1 MKIDTRIAD
10 DLQGYVRCISEITE
24 SVLRE
29 TVDESGMQLPVLWYR
44 GVSDIQHSLV
54 PSLFRTGTRAT
65 RSMRGDYSSLH
76 YAEDIRTQHYI
87 AKNNHFFQNEPSS
100 RVEWLEV
107 MQHHRV
113 KTRALDWSESSMH
126 SLLFALEAFLND
138 QEYDADDR
146 RSAVPCVWVLEPAA
160 LNRNIFRNIADRIDT
175 YEIMSLMDELNFSL
189 REKKKLKENLKKF
202 SKFQIYDETKETGHL
217 DYILNLNVINDEILR
232 DRIRMHNLLLS
243 GDVVNPYYYIISRI
257 YSDGHIQKKR
267 ILPPLA
273 IVQSYH
279 SERIKAQHGVFTIFP
294 FNCEEENDEWS
305 RKCGVNPD
313 AMENNRMAGEVLHK
327 IIIADPYKTAKEL
340 VENGMN
346 DSWLYPELPVASSA
360 IESRGLFY

>member
-1 MKIDTRIAD
+1 MKIDTRIAH
-10 DLQGYVRCISEITE
+10 DLQGYFRCIDEITE
-24 SVLRE
+24 SLLENQTDE
-29 TVDESGMQLPVLWYR
+29 TGRQLPVLWYR
-44 GVSDIQHSLV
+44 GQDDIHHSLV
-54 PSLFRTGTRAT
+54 PSLYRTSTRAR
-65 RSMRGDYSSLH
+65 RSMTGDYSSLH

-107 MQHHRV
+107 MQHHQV
-113 KTRALDWSESSMH
+113 KTRALDWSESSIH
-126 SLLFALEAFLND
+126 SLMFALEAFLND
-138 QEYDADDR
+138 KQYDAWDR
-146 RSAVPCVWVLEPAA
+146 RSIAPCVWVLEPAA
-160 LNRNIFRNIADRIDT
+160 LNKAIFENIAERVSSD
-175 YEIMSLMDELNFSL
+175 EIMSLMTELNFSAEEKDIL
-189 REKKKLKENLKKF
+189 RENLKEF
-202 SKFQIYDETKETGHL
+202 SKFHIYDETEMTEHL
-217 DYILNLNVINDEILR
+217 DYILNLNAINDEILR
-232 DRIRMHNLLLS
+232 DRSRMHNLLLS

-257 YSDGHIQKKR
+257 YSDGHIQKER

-294 FNCEEENDEWS
+294 FNEETGVDEMC
-305 RKCGVNPD
+305 RKFGVNPD
-313 AMENNRMAGEVLHK
+313 AMENNRMAGKVLHK

-360 IESRGLFY
+360 IESRGFFG